1 MTDCQYILVLKRSRE
16 FPWLTNLGVKL
27 LVLPLPALSLVGFS
41 VWRLAGHVLRAF
53 LWTMSDGPRTEDE
66 GTLKGT
72 RIRFRLQS
80 EGANEMSFCGPITL
94 FCISTSIVICFEY
107 IRQIKIDTKRKTI
120 KYITD
125 CTTIVKKDCTG
136 DLFHVL

>member
-1 MTDCQYILVLKRSRE
+1 MVNKPMSKTASFTPACT
-16 FPWLTNLGVKL
+16 FPCRVQCVTTGWSC
-27 LVLPLPALSLVGFS
+27 PACLSVDYVRWPENRRWGDS
-41 VWRLAGHVLRAF
+41 ER
-53 LWTMSDGPRTEDE
+53 
-66 GTLKGT
+66 T

-80 EGANEMSFCGPITL
+80 DWGRQWNFVKFCGPITL
-94 FCISTSIVICFEY
+94 FYISTSIVICFEY

-125 CTTIVKKDCTG
+125 CTTIVKKVSTG

>member
-1 MTDCQYILVLKRSRE
+1 MVNKPMSKTASFTPACTFPCRVQCVTTGWSCTACLSVDYVRWPENRRWGDIERDPYQISTAKRGRQWN
-16 FPWLTNLGVKL
+16 FVK
-27 LVLPLPALSLVGFS
+27 
-41 VWRLAGHVLRAF
+41 
-53 LWTMSDGPRTEDE
+53 
-66 GTLKGT
+66 
-72 RIRFRLQS
+72 
-80 EGANEMSFCGPITL
+80 FCGPITL
-94 FCISTSIVICFEY
+94 FCISTSIAICFEY